1 MNQIVYGL
9 SMGCELQVKLNSI
22 NYLITQKEIRKP
34 YKIEWNKEESN
45 AMAKHVPTVF
55 VFLYVIILF
64 SLTSPG
70 RGIIVSIKMI
80 VVIGP
85 ISEI

>member
-1 MNQIVYGL
+1 
-9 SMGCELQVKLNSI
+9 MGCELQVKLNSI

-80 VVIGP
+80 VVIGQ

>member
-1 MNQIVYGL
+1 
-9 SMGCELQVKLNSI
+9 MGCELQVKLNSI

-45 AMAKHVPTVF
+45 AMTKHVPTVF

>member
-1 MNQIVYGL
+1 
-9 SMGCELQVKLNSI
+9 
-22 NYLITQKEIRKP
+22 
-34 YKIEWNKEESN
+34 
-45 AMAKHVPTVF
+45 MAKHVPTVF

>member
-1 MNQIVYGL
+1 MR
-9 SMGCELQVKLNSI
+9 CELQVKLNKN

-34 YKIEWNKEESN
+34 YKIEWNKEEGN
-45 AMAKHVPTVF
+45 AMAKHVPAIL
-55 VFLYVIILF
+55 VFLYIIASF

-85 ISEI
+85 IREI

>member
-1 MNQIVYGL
+1 
-9 SMGCELQVKLNSI
+9 MGSELQVKLDSM

-34 YKIEWNKEESN
+34 YKIEWHKEESD
-45 AMAKHVPTVF
+45 AVAKHVPTIF
-55 VFLYVIILF
+55 VFLYIIISF

>member
-45 AMAKHVPTVF
+45 AMYQRY
-55 VFLYVIILF
+55 LYFCMSLF
-64 SLTSPG
+64 CSRLLHL
-70 RGIIVSIKMI
+70 
-80 VVIGP
+80 
-85 ISEI
+85 EEA